1 MQDPTAQAVWSMYSQ
16 HRTDK
21 EEQMEEIITL
31 ITRVIGTLDTIPVCG
46 IDNQDKF
53 VGCCQALR
61 SVQSKIAKLAEK
73 EDTEEV
79 RMDG

>member
-1 MQDPTAQAVWSMYSQ
+1 MC
-16 HRTDK
+16 K

-31 ITRVIGTLDTIPVCG
+31 ISRVIGTLDTIPVCG

-61 SVQSKIAKLAEK
+61 SVQSKLAKLAEK

>member
-1 MQDPTAQAVWSMYSQ
+1 
-16 HRTDK
+16 
-21 EEQMEEIITL
+21 MEEIITL
-31 ITRVIGTLDTIPVCG
+31 ISRVIGTLDTIPVCG

-61 SVQSKIAKLAEK
+61 RVQAKLAKLAEK

-79 RMDG
+79 NTDG

>member
-1 MQDPTAQAVWSMYSQ
+1 
-16 HRTDK
+16 
-21 EEQMEEIITL
+21 MEEIITL

-61 SVQSKIAKLAEK
+61 SVQSKLAKLTEK
-73 EDTEEV
+73 EDTEEANT
-79 RMDG
+79 DG

>member
-1 MQDPTAQAVWSMYSQ
+1 MKESIALISAVLS
-16 HRTDK
+16 T
-21 EEQMEEIITL
+21 ME
-31 ITRVIGTLDTIPVCG
+31 TISVVG

-61 SVQSKIAKLAEK
+61 RVQAKLSKLAEK

-79 RMDG
+79 KTDG